1 MIKQI
6 LLFALVVIIAF
17 LSCSSNK
24 KLVVEQTN
32 SNYPIILVKGKN
44 SNKIATIRF
53 PLVFNISKS
62 SFENDVKI
70 GSLSYLYNSSL
81 SKKATWMAGAILYS
95 SQNDELQPIK
105 GLQKIDLTKKEFVVY
120 TRHYISYSINDDL
133 GHFFQPYYD
142 YMSENSKDTLHIE
155 SLQQLKKRE
164 PDLIN
169 AFLQGDSLLFRVYY
183 NNNLIPYTVPVQ
195 AK

>member
-120 TRHYISYSINDDL
+120 TRHYISYSI
-133 GHFFQPYYD
+133 
-142 YMSENSKDTLHIE
+142 MMI
-155 SLQQLKKRE
+155 
-164 PDLIN
+164 
-169 AFLQGDSLLFRVYY
+169 
-183 NNNLIPYTVPVQ
+183 
-195 AK
+195 